1 MEKVINFIVE
11 NYQLLL
17 IVLQALLEV
26 VIFLT
31 VLIKK
36 KDNPAL
42 DMVLRELPNLISK
55 AELKFGAG
63 SGETKLGYVV
73 MVASQLYEKL
83 TGLALQGDCAIVK
96 KIKQCVE
103 DILKTPQKKG

>member
-1 MEKVINFIVE
+1 MEKVIAFITE
-11 NYQLLL
+11 YHQLILM
-17 IVLQALLEV
+17 VLSALLEFIVFLV
-26 VIFLT
+26 VLT
-31 VLIKK
+31 RK

-83 TGLALQGDCAIVK
+83 TGLTLQGDCAIVK